1 MKWLYEF
8 AVNNEK
14 EIEQVEVT
22 NDAQG
27 NEVKT
32 TKKVKKV
39 VPTKFKIQKP
49 TRRQFDDAE
58 LFYGIKLSEGIK
70 AGLLTKALLAKR
82 YQNDG
87 GSMSE
92 PEKQKYTQLYV
103 DLYSKETEFQK
114 VSLNLENISPEDK
127 TAKVASVLAEL
138 TEIRQ
143 QLQNLEFSQI
153 SLFDQTAENRA
164 RNQCIMWW
172 VLNLSYMLDEKTND
186 FVPVFQGKTFDEKLE
201 YYDSLEESENLF
213 WNESF
218 KKLAYFISFWYM
230 GKISSQEDFVRAEKY
245 YIPVQAEITADE
257 AKAEAKSEN
266 QEENQEE
273 KPKEE
278 AKVSD
283 S

>member
-14 EIEQVEVT
+14 EVEQVEVT

-92 PEKQKYTQLYV
+92 PEKQKYTKLYV

-172 VLNLSYMLDEKTND
+172 VLNLSYMFDEKTND

-213 WNESF
+213 WNE
-218 KKLAYFISFWYM
+218 
-230 GKISSQEDFVRAEKY
+230 
-245 YIPVQAEITADE
+245 
-257 AKAEAKSEN
+257 
-266 QEENQEE
+266 
-273 KPKEE
+273 
-278 AKVSD
+278 
-283 S
+283 